1 MWYTTADARRDAEK
15 QAANQ
20 RDDRQSPN
28 CSSFCARG
36 EPCSI
41 TEDGKCDAA
50 CDSAMPA
57 NVELSGPTAA
67 LSPEGP
73 VEGTVRRLYAK
84 W

>member
-57 NVELSGPTAA
+57 NAPANAPASAGD
-67 LSPEGP
+67 
-73 VEGTVRRLYAK
+73 
-84 W
+84 

>member
-41 TEDGKCDAA
+41 TDDGKCDAA

-57 NVELSGPTAA
+57 NTGAA
-67 LSPEGP
+67 TMTTLHETLKGK
-73 VEGTVRRLYAK
+73 A
-84 W
+84 